1 MLRTFTYS
9 HDGAFLPSSGILP
22 ESDGMHNLAPMAQRH
37 SSPSPMWLIVVSS
50 AVAVVTLHCG
60 PPQPSSSSS
69 ASSITSPPPSPL
81 YCRAFLLLLPPFSI
95 AVTIAETVSVFLLHL
110 HRFLFDC
117 CVLSVIVVVR
127 CRVVSLL
134 LLKILA
140 STGALSSYPPL
151 CSRSLVYLIVACTG
165 GSHGP

>member
-1 MLRTFTYS
+1 MVGTRDYVNSTLVKMKPRW
-9 HDGAFLPSSGILP
+9 HRILTRP
-22 ESDGMHNLAPMAQRH
+22 PPMAQQH
-37 SSPSPMWLIVVSS
+37 SPPYSSPSPMWLIVVSS
-50 AVAVVTLHCG
+50 AVVTRHRG
-60 PPQPSSSSS
+60 RPQPSSSSS

-110 HRFLFDC
+110 HRILFDC

-140 STGALSSYPPL
+140 SASATLLSPRHCLPTLSALALLS
-151 CSRSLVYLIVACTG
+151 I
-165 GSHGP
+165 